1 MVFEE
6 FRSFIVERKL
16 AHPDKSV
23 YCESIPIR
31 RPCATPRPVL
41 AYFQVKMKSTVAV
54 STGSADSKWA
64 WSNGRKP
71 LALA

>member
-23 YCESIPIR
+23 YARAPLF
-31 RPCATPRPVL
+31 ADL
-41 AYFQVKMKSTVAV
+41 AQRLVQGCPTS
-54 STGSADSKWA
+54 
-64 WSNGRKP
+64 R
-71 LALA
+71 